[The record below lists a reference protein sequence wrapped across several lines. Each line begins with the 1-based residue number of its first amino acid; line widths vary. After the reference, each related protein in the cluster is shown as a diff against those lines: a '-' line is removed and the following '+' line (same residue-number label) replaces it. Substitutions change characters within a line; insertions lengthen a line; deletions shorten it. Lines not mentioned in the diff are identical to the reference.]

1 MLYCEVLFPRWNTR
15 CVCLCFAGLSTV
27 MVTLRLLAVE
37 ISPTRAICRN
47 SMLILNSSSYNHEWW
62 PVFEQLNCTVD
73 AFLIADWAIKRN
85 VLFDYITWE
94 ANWELFDF
102 PLRLQSMYSLKCLSI
117 LTVTKI
123 GDCDLWRRARLQI
136 KKTPVSS
143 FIAFH
148 FFGNMLSEV
157 HAWIFFRRSEWHGQA
172 WTMGLRLAADALS
185 FALEKIAVV
194 SSWCYTFAL
203 WWECDRFAI
212 SLPLWQR

>member
-15 CVCLCFAGLSTV
+15 CVWLCLAGLSTA
-27 MVTLRLLAVE
+27 MMALRLLAVE

-62 PVFEQLNCTVD
+62 PVPERLYCTVD

-136 KKTPVSS
+136 KKK
-143 FIAFH
+143 
-148 FFGNMLSEV
+148 L
-157 HAWIFFRRSEWHGQA
+157 AWKHMHTNCNFLRSQKQTWKTIPIEASMKW
-172 WTMGLRLAADALS
+172 
-185 FALEKIAVV
+185 
-194 SSWCYTFAL
+194 
-203 WWECDRFAI
+203 
-212 SLPLWQR
+212 PP